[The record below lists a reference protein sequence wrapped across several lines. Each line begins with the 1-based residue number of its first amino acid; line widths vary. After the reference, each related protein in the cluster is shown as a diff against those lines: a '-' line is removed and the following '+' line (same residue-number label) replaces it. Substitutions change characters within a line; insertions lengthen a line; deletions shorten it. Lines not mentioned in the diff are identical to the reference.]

1 MVNVALTISEME
13 RAMTMMS
20 ISVNAVRP
28 HHLPQW
34 SELHSAFVQWRERAR
49 TRRALRALDDRE
61 LWDMGLT
68 RGDADFET
76 SKPFWQD

>member
-1 MVNVALTISEME
+1 
-13 RAMTMMS
+13 MTMMS
-20 ISVNAVRP
+20 ISINAVRS

-34 SELHSAFVQWRERAR
+34 SELRAAFAEWRERAR

-68 RGDADFET
+68 RTDANFEAN
-76 SKPFWQD
+76 KAFWQN